1 MIKEAFILDYDC
13 GNFSSLRSW
22 LNKSHIPA
30 YLIQEE
36 EEFEQLNQNSLLILP
51 GVGHFKKAYSGI
63 VNKNFKPALD
73 LIRGKVPILGICLG
87 AQIMFES
94 SEESPECSGLG
105 WCKGKIRKLPG
116 SECPRLGWYKTH
128 SRYATYE
135 NEDEINF
142 FYYNHSYYI
151 NRDLANLNEFTSYS
165 YSSNDIISDFSTTE
179 RVMGIQYHPEKS
191 QTAGKYLLK
200 YILENL

>member
-94 SEESPECSGLG
+94 SEECLNVQGLVG
-105 WCKGKIRKLPG
+105 ARVRLEIYLGVNV
-116 SECPRLGWYKTH
+116 RLGWYKTH
-128 SRYATYE
+128 SKVC
-135 NEDEINF
+135 DVW
-142 FYYNHSYYI
+142 
-151 NRDLANLNEFTSYS
+151 
-165 YSSNDIISDFSTTE
+165 TE
-179 RVMGIQYHPEKS
+179 
-191 QTAGKYLLK
+191 
-200 YILENL
+200 